1 LKPIMKKIKI
11 MFSKGWYRIVYA
23 FTFLLF
29 AFICSCSSSK
39 AASKDKAA
47 EENDVETPDEKETN
61 TSDNDEPQTIHMR
74 DFQGLG
80 KETPQ
85 VRLMYGVQIPRTENR

>member
-1 LKPIMKKIKI
+1 MKTIEIML
-11 MFSKGWYRIVYA
+11 SKGWYRIVYA

-39 AASKDKAA
+39 TVSKDKAA
-47 EENDVETPDEKETN
+47 DNTDVETPDEKETD
-61 TSDNDEPQTIHMR
+61 TPANDEPQTIRMR

-80 KETPQ
+80 RETPE
-85 VRLMYGVQIPRTENR
+85 VRLMYGVQIPRPETR